1 MEFTFKKQRNY
12 QVYLL
17 YTAVFIL
24 IALTMYGTY
33 LFTGNSLIWNKDP
46 LNQHLPLL
54 AEYRKVLVAFI
65 QHPFNDHPMWSWKMG
80 LGADTFSIF
89 SYYTIGD
96 IFAYLAFLFP
106 ASKLVMAY
114 QAMVILRLYCAG
126 VAFIWFTRHFELK
139 NWVMVA
145 GSVVYLVNSYL
156 LYASL
161 AQPFFTNTFILFP
174 ILVIQTERVL
184 KGGSWW
190 PLAGAFF
197 WMLVNNYYLAFILGL
212 GTIIFL
218 ALRVTTHYWHQLDWG
233 VTLLKLS
240 LATITSLLLSS
251 VLLIPEIITVMHST
265 RAGSLFAKGLK
276 TYPAY
281 YYLFLPKS
289 LINGGQWAFASTMFW
304 SALGIIS
311 IGFLGIV
318 YIYLNVRRYPLIA
331 TSLVLAFL
339 MLLIPAI
346 GAFFNGMMAASNRWT
361 LLIYLPLGMAVC
373 FLLQNA
379 TKLSRHQLLIM
390 TWVTIG
396 YLLIVL
402 ISYFFKNDPALFVPV
417 ICLLGNLL
425 ILWLLHAQVLVHPAR
440 WLMALLLANASFNAV
455 YAAFPYNGD
464 FASAMLTKGQY
475 QAITKQRYGGLDQ
488 GLAKSPAYRVSTI
501 SQNEIIPE
509 ILNDNDLSTGLH
521 NIDSYYSLQN
531 QYLGDFSQSL
541 QNTQYQ
547 ANVPF
552 RQVDDRSVWLNFLG
566 VRYLFVQSNG
576 DNALKWPQGYFLD
589 KATQPLYD
597 YDAPQA
603 SNATKETDLT
613 PVQTSRLKS
622 NQAFPLVYWQA
633 NAISKNQYE
642 KLSPTEK
649 ERALA
654 SGVVADQ
661 AAIKGMPKAN
671 LKGNVI
677 RVKSQIISNRFN
689 VINPHHLRLVDADE
703 TYRLVFPDLSKKA
716 VKKQLRQTE
725 LHIEFASIK
734 YQPLTFKQQIQ
745 AEINH
750 LHQNAQFNPGGM
762 INHWS
767 AYYKYWRYHLI
778 SGSPDMSYS
787 LQVKSKYGTE
797 KISQPKQSVLS
808 FFKVVKNGTMNI
820 GYFEKS
826 FPQQL
831 IFIPT
836 KLGTYDLK
844 YQVVAEKLGL
854 KYQKE
859 VKTIKSNGL
868 KHLQFGAN
876 RVSGEITTSR
886 VGILTSSIPYSRG
899 WQAKVDGKTVKV
911 IRTNQAF
918 LGVRLPAGHHRITF
932 TYHVPGL
939 KVGVIISLIG
949 LIWTFLLAVIT
960 RLVRQRSK

>member
-12 QVYLL
+12 RVYLF

-54 AEYRKVLVAFI
+54 AEYRKVISAFI
-65 QHPFNDHPMWSWKMG
+65 QHPFKTHPMWSWKMG

-96 IFAYLAFLFP
+96 VFTYLAFLFP
-106 ASKLVMAY
+106 VTKLVMAY
-114 QAMVILRLYCAG
+114 QLMIILRLYCAG
-126 VAFIWFTRHFELK
+126 LAFIWFARHFQLK
-139 NWVMVA
+139 DWVMVA

-161 AQPFFTNTFILFP
+161 AQPFFTTTFILFP
-174 ILVIQTERVL
+174 ILVVQTERVL

-197 WMLVNNYYLAFILGL
+197 WMLVNNYYLAYVLGL

-218 ALRVTTHYWHQLDWG
+218 VLRIATHYWHRLDWG
-233 VTLLKLS
+233 VTILKLA
-240 LATITSLLLSS
+240 LATITSLLLSA

-265 RAGSLFAKGLK
+265 RAGSLFANGLK

-289 LINGGQWAFASTMFW
+289 LINGGQWSFMFW
-304 SALGIIS
+304 SALGIVS

-331 TSLVLAFL
+331 VALVLAFV
-339 MLLIPAI
+339 MLLIPAV

-361 LLIYLPLGMAVC
+361 LLIYLPLSMAVC

-379 TKLSRHQLLIM
+379 GDLSRHQLLMM

-396 YLLIVL
+396 YLLVVL

-417 ICLLGNLL
+417 ICLLGSLL
-425 ILWLLHAQVLVHPAR
+425 ILWLLHSQVIVHPAR
-440 WLMALLLANASFNAV
+440 WLMALLLANAGFNAI

-488 GLAKSPAYRVSTI
+488 GLSKSPTYRVSTI
-501 SQNEIIPE
+501 SQNEIIPD

-531 QYLGDFSQSL
+531 QYLGDFSRSL

-547 ANVPF
+547 ANVPL

-589 KATQPLYD
+589 QSTEPQYD
-597 YDAPQA
+597 YDAPQP
-603 SNATKETDLT
+603 SNATQKTDLT
-613 PVQTSRLKS
+613 PIQTNRLKT
-622 NQAFPLVYWQA
+622 NQAFPLIYWQDQ
-633 NAISKNQYE
+633 AISKHRYQ

-654 SGVVADQ
+654 SGVVADNQ
-661 AAIKGMPKAN
+661 AIKGLTNAN

-677 RVKSQIISNRFN
+677 KVKSQIISNRFN
-689 VINPHHLRLVDADE
+689 VINPHHLQLLDADE
-703 TYRLVFPDLSKKA
+703 TYKLVFPDVAKKA

-725 LHIEFASIK
+725 LHVEFASIK
-734 YQPLTFKQQIQ
+734 YHPLTLKEQLK
-745 AEINH
+745 AEIDH
-750 LHQNAQFNPGGM
+750 LHQTAQFNPGGM

-778 SGSPDMSYS
+778 NGSPDMSYS
-787 LQVKSKYGTE
+787 LQIKSKYGTE
-797 KISQPKQSVLS
+797 KITQPKQSVLS

-820 GYFEKS
+820 GYFEKD

-831 IFIPT
+831 TFVPT

-844 YQVVAEKLGL
+844 YQVVAEKLGT

-859 VKTIKSNGL
+859 VKTIQNHRL
-868 KHLQFGAN
+868 KNLKFETNQ
-876 RVSGEITTSR
+876 VSGEITTPR
-886 VGILTSSIPYSRG
+886 VGILTSSIPYSSG
-899 WQAKVDGKTVKV
+899 WEAKVDGKVVKT

-918 LGVRLPAGHHRITF
+918 LGVRLPAGHHRIVF

-939 KVGVIISLIG
+939 RIGITISLFG
-949 LIWTFLLAVIT
+949 LLWTFLMAVIT
-960 RLVRQRSK
+960 WLVRRQPK